1 MSLSSIRWDMILGGF
16 GLFMFG
22 INFMGD
28 GLKAVAGD
36 KLRDYIDKYT
46 SNPISGLIIGIIL
59 TILMQSSSA
68 TTAIVIG
75 LVRAGLMTLDQAA
88 GVVLG
93 ANIGTTVTSFL
104 ISISIDKYALYI
116 VFIGA
121 LLICFSKKAKT
132 KYLGNVILGFGLIF
146 YGMAAMGDAL
156 AALKEMPQFE
166 DFAISMAKNPLLGLV
181 AGILLTAAV
190 QSSAATIGVIQKL
203 YQAGAVTFGAAIP
216 FMFGANIG
224 TTMTGI
230 LAAIGGSTAGK
241 RTAAMHTILNIIAT
255 IFGMILLV
263 PFTNLMQKIAG
274 GLNPMMQIAVSNII
288 FKTVTTLMFLPF
300 LRQLVALVRKII
312 PGKEPEIMEV
322 DIDELDNNV
331 TNVLP
336 SFAIKASQQA
346 LLKMADVVKEDVRQ
360 TKEFLNKHGSEDDMD
375 ILNRNEAMINKFD
388 KKITEYLIQVSVQP
402 NLTEQDIMDVRLN
415 LETTKNF
422 ERLGDL
428 ATNLAEFYNMVYSEE
443 QEFSEA
449 AMTDMNAM
457 YDQFTDMFDDAVEI
471 FVTKN
476 QITYGRL
483 LGMEDHMDSLEY
495 ESRERHFERM
505 SNHTC
510 TSPVAESV
518 YCDILGT
525 LERMGD
531 HCCNIARSGVTSKVD
546 DISEDEP
553 VYSGSHNQK

>member
-104 ISISIDKYALYI
+104 ISINIDKYALYI

-121 LLICFSKKAKT
+121 LLICFSKKTKT
-132 KYLGNVILGFGLIF
+132 RYMGNVILGFGLIF

-166 DFAISMAKNPLLGLV
+166 DFAISMAKNPFLGLA

-241 RTAAMHTILNIIAT
+241 HTAAMHTILNVIAT
-255 IFGMILLV
+255 AFGMILLV
-263 PFTNLMQKIAG
+263 PFTNLMQRITG

-300 LRQLVALVRKII
+300 LKQLVALVRKII

-360 TKEFLNKHGSEDDMD
+360 TKDFLNNHGSEEDMD

-388 KKITEYLIQVSVQP
+388 KKITDYLIQVSVQP
-402 NLTEQDIMDVRLN
+402 NLTEQDIMDQRLN

-449 AMTDMNAM
+449 AMKDMNTM
-457 YDQFTDMFDDAVEI
+457 YDQFMDMFDDAVEI

-483 LGMEDHMDSLEY
+483 LGKEDRMDSLEY

-531 HCCNIARSGVTSKVD
+531 HCCNIARSSVTSKVD

-553 VYSGSHNQK
+553 VHTGSHNQK

>member
-104 ISISIDKYALYI
+104 ISINIDKYALYI

-121 LLICFSKKAKT
+121 LLICFSKKTKT
-132 KYLGNVILGFGLIF
+132 RYMGNVILGFGLIF

-166 DFAISMAKNPLLGLV
+166 DFAISMAKNPFLGLA

-203 YQAGAVTFGAAIP
+203 YQAGAVTFGAAVP

-241 RTAAMHTILNIIAT
+241 RTAAMHTILNVIAT

-263 PFTNLMQKIAG
+263 PFANLMQKITG

-300 LRQLVALVRKII
+300 LKQLVALVRKVI

-360 TKEFLNKHGSEDDMD
+360 TKDFLNNHGSEEDMD

-388 KKITEYLIQVSVQP
+388 KKITDYLIQVSVQP
-402 NLTEQDIMDVRLN
+402 NLTEQDIMDQRLN

-428 ATNLAEFYNMVYSEE
+428 ASNLAEFYNMVYSEE

-449 AMTDMNAM
+449 AMKDMNTM
-457 YDQFTDMFDDAVEI
+457 YDQFMDMFDDAVEI

-483 LGMEDHMDSLEY
+483 LGKEDRMDSLEY
-495 ESRERHFERM
+495 ESRERHFGRM

-531 HCCNIARSGVTSKVD
+531 HCCNIARSSVTSKVD

-553 VYSGSHNQK
+553 MHSGSHNQK

>member
-1 MSLSSIRWDMILGGF
+1 MSISSIRWDMILGGF

-22 INFMGD
+22 ITFMGD

-46 SNPISGLIIGIIL
+46 SNPISGLIIGILL

-75 LVRAGLMTLDQAA
+75 LVRAGLMTLEQSA

-116 VFIGA
+116 VFVGA
-121 LLICFSKKAKT
+121 LLICFSKKQKIR
-132 KYLGNVILGFGLIF
+132 YYGNVILGFGLIF

-156 AALKEMPQFE
+156 AALKDMPQFE
-166 DFAISMAKNPLLGLV
+166 DFAVHMAANPLLGLL
-181 AGILLTAAV
+181 AGIILTAAV

-203 YQAGAVTFGAAIP
+203 YQAGAVTFSAAIP

-241 RTAAMHTILNIIAT
+241 RTAAMHTTINVIAT
-255 IFGMILLV
+255 FFGMLLLY
-263 PFTNLMQKIAG
+263 PFTHFIQSVFG

-300 LRQLVALVRKII
+300 IKQLTAFVRKII
-312 PGKEPEIMEV
+312 PGEEPQFMEV
-322 DIDELDNNV
+322 DIDELDENV
-331 TNVLP
+331 QNVLP
-336 SFAIKASQQA
+336 SFALKASQQA
-346 LLKMADVVKEDVRQ
+346 LLKMADVTKEDVNETRR
-360 TKEFLNKHGSEDDMD
+360 FLNKPGTDEDFD
-375 ILNRNEAMINKFD
+375 ILKRNEATVNKFD
-388 KKITEYLIQVSVQP
+388 KKITDYLIQLSVQP
-402 NLTEQDIMDVRLN
+402 NLTAQDVLDVRLS

-422 ERLGDL
+422 ERIGDL
-428 ATNLAEFYNMVYSEE
+428 AMNLGEFYNLIFDSN
-443 QEFSEA
+443 QKLSDEA
-449 AMTDMNAM
+449 MADINAM
-457 YDQFTDMFDDAVEI
+457 YDQFIDMFDLAVEI

-476 QITYGRL
+476 QVSYGKL
-483 LGMEDHMDSLEY
+483 LAMEDHMDELEY
-495 ESRERHFERM
+495 TSRQKHFTRM
-505 SNHTC
+505 TNHTC

-531 HCCNIARSGVTSKVD
+531 HCCNISRSSVTSALD
-546 DISEDEP
+546 DFTDQITSDKKA
-553 VYSGSHNQK
+553 SS